1 MSNKDYYDILELNKY
16 ATQEDIKKSYK
27 KLALKYHPDKNQND
41 DESKK
46 KFQEITEAYS
56 VLSDEDKR
64 KKYDMFGVEDSNFI
78 FDEDPFKM
86 FNQIFK
92 EQLNQF
98 QNMHYESNIDIN
110 NVINELSGLN
120 FGNLFDI
127 PKVHVEVHSLN
138 KNPNISNILN
148 NFKNESHQNLVEE
161 VIDDIVIHVDVTMNE
176 IYESKKK
183 EIKYS
188 KNKFKKGKIVKK
200 KISLEIDLFD
210 KEITL
215 IGNGNESENKKGNVV
230 IYIHN
235 NDKNF
240 IRINEYDVLYQYNIN
255 FKDYYKN
262 NNVKIILPNNE
273 NIYLK
278 NVKGNKLLKINN
290 KGIPYRKEENNLY
303 GDLYCYISINMPSL
317 DEVYDIV
324 NELIELDDDK
334 KDNFKY
340 TDYKYVNT
348 CDVFSE

>member
-1 MSNKDYYDILELNKY
+1 MSKDYYKILELNKY

-41 DESKK
+41 EESKK

-56 VLSDEDKR
+56 TLSDEEKK
-64 KKYDMFGVEDSNFI
+64 KKYDMFGIEDNDFNFN
-78 FDEDPFKM
+78 EDPFKM

-92 EQLNQF
+92 EHLNQF
-98 QNMHYESNIDIN
+98 QNMHYESNIDLN

-127 PKVHVEVHSLN
+127 PRVHVEVHSLN

-148 NFKNESHQNLVEE
+148 NFKNEGYRNLVEE
-161 VIDDIVIHVDVTMNE
+161 VVDDIVIHLDVTLNE
-176 IYESKKK
+176 IYEKKKK
-183 EIKYS
+183 EIKYF

-200 KISLEIDLFD
+200 KINLEIDLFD

-215 IGNGNESENKKGNVV
+215 IGNGNETENKKGNVV

-235 NDKNF
+235 DDKDF
-240 IRINEYDVLYQYNIN
+240 IRINEYDVLYQHNIN

-262 NNVKIILPNNE
+262 NNINIKLPNNE

-278 NVKGNKLLKINN
+278 TVEGNKLLKIAN
-290 KGIPYRKEENNLY
+290 KGIPYKKDEKNLY
-303 GDLYCYISINMPSL
+303 GNLYCYVSINMPNL

-324 NELIELDDDK
+324 NELIELDELEN
-334 KDNFKY
+334 DNFEY
-340 TDYKYVNT
+340 TDFKYVNT
-348 CDVFSE
+348 NEVFIE

>member
-1 MSNKDYYDILELNKY
+1 MSKDYYKILELNKY

-41 DESKK
+41 ENSKII
-46 KFQEITEAYS
+46 FQNITEAYS
-56 VLSDEDKR
+56 TLSDEEKR
-64 KKYDMFGVEDSNFI
+64 RKYDMFGIEDNDFGFS
-78 FDEDPFKM
+78 EDPFKM

-92 EQLNQF
+92 EHLNQF
-98 QNMHYESNIDIN
+98 QNMHYENNIDIN

-138 KNPNISNILN
+138 KNPDISNILN
-148 NFKNESHQNLVEE
+148 NFKNENHKNLVEE
-161 VIDDIVIHVDVTMNE
+161 VIDDIVIHIDVTMSE
-176 IYESKKK
+176 IYENKRK

-200 KISLEIDLFD
+200 KINLEIDLFD
-210 KEITL
+210 KEIIL
-215 IGNGNESENKKGNVV
+215 NGNGNETENKKGNVV

-240 IRINEYDVLYQYNIN
+240 IRINEYDVLYQHNIY

-262 NNVKIILPNNE
+262 NNINIKLPNNE

-278 NVKGNKLLKINN
+278 NVEGNKLLKIAN
-290 KGIPYRKEENNLY
+290 KGIPYKKDKKKFY
-303 GDLYCYISINMPSL
+303 GDLYCYVSINMPNL

-324 NELIELDDDK
+324 NELIELDELK
-334 KDNFKY
+334 NDNFEY
-340 TDYKYVNT
+340 TDFKYVNT
-348 CDVFSE
+348 NEVFVE